1 MPASQ
6 ATAHPSLHGL
16 PRYLQAGETH
26 LADGPD
32 YYSPPPPTPLHPG
45 QPGWPGPPF
54 RITAGKKEVALGFG
68 FFKARFSKWSLKG

>member
-6 ATAHPSLHGL
+6 ATVHPSLHGL
-16 PRYLQAGETH
+16 PMYLQAGETH

-32 YYSPPPPTPLHPG
+32 YHSPLPPTPLHPG

-54 RITAGKKEVALGFG
+54 GITAGKKRSCTWLSFP
-68 FFKARFSKWSLKG
+68 